1 MLVSERTIRNEGRQ
15 SYGYR
20 CGYCGVHE
28 EEIGSELE
36 IDHFQPRV
44 AGGGEEAE
52 NLVYCCST
60 CNRLK
65 ANFWPA
71 TNPAETQQ
79 RLLHPQRDA
88 LQSHLHEEKDGLLVA
103 LTATGAF
110 HIDRLRL
117 NRPPLVALRR
127 ARQRTLQ
134 VQNAFASA
142 QEEVTQ
148 LRARV
153 ALLEEELEK
162 VLTQLSR
169 LLGR

>member
-1 MLVSERTIRNEGRQ
+1 MSERTIRNAVRQ

-28 EEIGSELE
+28 EEVGSELE
-36 IDHFQPRV
+36 IDHFQPR
-44 AGGGEEAE
+44 ASGGGEGAE

-88 LQSHLHEEKDGLLVA
+88 SASHLREEKDGLLVA

-110 HIDRLRL
+110 HIGRLRL

-134 VQNAFASA
+134 VQHTFADA
-142 QEEVTQ
+142 QEELTQ

-153 ALLEEELEK
+153 SLLEEELAK
-162 VLTQLSR
+162 VLAQLSR

>member
-1 MLVSERTIRNEGRQ
+1 MSERTIRNAVRQ

-28 EEIGSELE
+28 EEVGSELE
-36 IDHFQPRV
+36 IDHFQPR
-44 AGGGEEAE
+44 ASGGGEEAE

-79 RLLHPQRDA
+79 HLLHPQRDA
-88 LQSHLHEEKDGLLVA
+88 SASHLHEEKDGLLVA

-110 HIDRLRL
+110 HIGRLRL

-127 ARQRTLQ
+127 ARRRTLQ
-134 VQNAFASA
+134 VQHTFADA
-142 QEEVTQ
+142 QEELTQ

-153 ALLEEELEK
+153 SLLEEELAK
-162 VLTQLSR
+162 VLAQLSL